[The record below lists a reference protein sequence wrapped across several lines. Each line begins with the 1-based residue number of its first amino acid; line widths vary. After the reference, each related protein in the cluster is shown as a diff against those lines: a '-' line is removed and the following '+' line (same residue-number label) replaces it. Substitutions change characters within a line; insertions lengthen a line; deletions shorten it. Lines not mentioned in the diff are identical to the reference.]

1 MPKTG
6 KCGPETPNAVV
17 TQTSWLFS
25 FKLSNIDL
33 SCCWVSP
40 HNAQNCSV
48 YWSLVPFCPISI
60 RNIYILLSMFGQRPL
75 KMESSRQP
83 SAPTTWSNLLP
94 HQFQKCKDLCWWQ
107 QVTTNSYIW
116 FLKLCLLI
124 DRYLLLT
131 WWIFF
136 LFWFS
141 TQIEKHCTM
150 IYVIVSLQAV
160 IYISILFSC
169 IVYNVLSTE

>member
-1 MPKTG
+1 MLKTAQ
-6 KCGPETPNAVV
+6 CIEVLC
-17 TQTSWLFS
+17 LFVQS
-25 FKLSNIDL
+25 ASGTFTFSSQCNV
-33 SCCWVSP
+33 WTE
-40 HNAQNCSV
+40 A
-48 YWSLVPFCPISI
+48 F
-60 RNIYILLSMFGQRPL
+60 
-75 KMESSRQP
+75 ESSRQP

>member
-1 MPKTG
+1 MLLSLP
-6 KCGPETPNAVV
+6 
-17 TQTSWLFS
+17 TQCSKLLSVLKSCAF
-25 FKLSNIDL
+25 LSNQHQEHL
-33 SCCWVSP
+33 HSP
-40 HNAQNCSV
+40 LNA
-48 YWSLVPFCPISI
+48 
-60 RNIYILLSMFGQRPL
+60 MFGQRPL